1 MKLHFLLLVAGFVA
15 SARPNRPWKH
25 DRLQRSTPAPC
36 KARTLARRQMKSCFL
51 AFPRLRRRGGTA
63 LEASATCGEMAR
75 RAQSR
80 YLRSGLPASRGAELE
95 RV

>member
-51 AFPRLRRRGGTA
+51 AFPRLRRRRGNCVGS
-63 LEASATCGEMAR
+63 LRNLWRNGMAR
-75 RAQSR
+75 AKPI
-80 YLRSGLPASRGAELE
+80 LRSGLPASRGAELE